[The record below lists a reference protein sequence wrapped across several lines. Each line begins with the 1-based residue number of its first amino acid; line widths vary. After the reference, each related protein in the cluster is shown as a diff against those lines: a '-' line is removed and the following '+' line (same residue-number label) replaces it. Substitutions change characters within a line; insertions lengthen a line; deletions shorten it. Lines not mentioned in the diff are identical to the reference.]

1 MKINLDARDKW
12 GAALDGSG
20 FQIIPNQ
27 LLAQQKKLGIPP
39 TALVVLLHL
48 NRFWWKFDQNPYPS
62 ATLIAD
68 QMGLHIRSVERH
80 LQHLEEKGLIRRLGA
95 RKISGKL
102 VRPISLIPLADQLNR
117 IIHRERDLQ
126 GKKPQLVK
134 KAPPGDSPSPD
145 EEAPYILD
153 APKRYPNKP
162 EGGNA

>member
-1 MKINLDARDKW
+1 MDVRNKW
-12 GAALDGSG
+12 GKALDGSG

-39 TALVVLLHL
+39 TALVVLLHI
-48 NRFWWKFDQNPYPS
+48 NRYWWKCDQNPYPS
-62 ATLIAD
+62 ATLIAN
-68 QMGLHIRSVERH
+68 QMGLHVRSVERH
-80 LQHLEEKGLIRRLGA
+80 LQHLEEKGLICRLGA

-117 IIHRERDLQ
+117 IIQRERDMR

-134 KAPPGDSPSPD
+134 KVQDDDSPSPY
-145 EEAPYILD
+145 EEVPRILD
-153 APKRYPNKP
+153 APNRYPNKP